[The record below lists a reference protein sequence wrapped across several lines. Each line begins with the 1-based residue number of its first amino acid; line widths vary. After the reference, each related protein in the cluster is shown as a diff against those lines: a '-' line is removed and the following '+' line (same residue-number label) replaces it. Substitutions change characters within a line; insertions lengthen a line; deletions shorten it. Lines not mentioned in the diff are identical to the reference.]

1 MTLAPNTAAAQ
12 VRPMPSAARTLF
24 TPLPAD
30 DPAAHWRRTAR
41 RLRRATAQYPFGAR
55 ESPAYRSLNP
65 FPSRIFCL
73 YLSIR
78 AARVRDFF
86 ALEK

>member
-1 MTLAPNTAAAQ
+1 
-12 VRPMPSAARTLF
+12 MPSAARTLF

-30 DPAAHWRRTAR
+30 DPTARWRRTAR
-41 RLRRATAQYPFGAR
+41 RLPFGTKAG
-55 ESPAYRSLNP
+55 PAYRSLNP

-78 AARVRDFF
+78 AARVCDFF
-86 ALEK
+86 ALEKWMT